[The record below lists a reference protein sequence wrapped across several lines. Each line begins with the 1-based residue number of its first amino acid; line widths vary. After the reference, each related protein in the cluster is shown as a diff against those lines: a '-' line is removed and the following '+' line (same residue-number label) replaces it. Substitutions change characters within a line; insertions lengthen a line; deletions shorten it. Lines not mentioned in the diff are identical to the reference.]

1 MSGAFGLALIA
12 GVLLGGIAWA
22 MHLDART
29 DGYLPEAL
37 VIGLGIAGIW
47 TLQNAAQTLPAGA
60 AMAVAASVAAVVAV
74 VLSVAV
80 FREGLS
86 GPQLGAAGVMA
97 LGALGFVAASMR

>member
-22 MHLDART
+22 MHLDAKT
-29 DGYLPEAL
+29 DGYLPEAM
-37 VIGLGIAGIW
+37 VIGLAVAGIW
-47 TLQNAAQTLPAGA
+47 TLQNAAETLPAGI

-74 VLSVAV
+74 ILSVLV

-86 GPQLGAAGVMA
+86 AMQLGAAGMMA
-97 LGALGFVAASMR
+97 LGAIGLVATSMR